1 VVDLKSGNKIIM
13 NLKTL
18 KEKTEGFLIEHPQL
32 SEEIKDLYYLAL
44 DEIEEGGSESHEC
57 ELAYNDMLEVI
68 KTIEMI
74 NDPSNDLRKE
84 EERNWTQE
92 QIQKEIDKKN

>member
-1 VVDLKSGNKIIM
+1 M

-44 DEIEEGGSESHEC
+44 DEIEEGGSEFHEC

-68 KTIEMI
+68 KTIDMI

>member
-1 VVDLKSGNKIIM
+1 
-13 NLKTL
+13 
-18 KEKTEGFLIEHPQL
+18 
-32 SEEIKDLYYLAL
+32 
-44 DEIEEGGSESHEC
+44 
-57 ELAYNDMLEVI
+57 MLEVI